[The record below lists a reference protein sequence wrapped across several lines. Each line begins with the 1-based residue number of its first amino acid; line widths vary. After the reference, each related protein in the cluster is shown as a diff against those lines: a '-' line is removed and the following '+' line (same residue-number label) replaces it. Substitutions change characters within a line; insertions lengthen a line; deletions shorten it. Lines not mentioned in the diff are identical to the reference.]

1 MIGNDLVDLKLAA
14 KQSNW
19 QRKGFLDKLFT
30 SKEQG
35 YILDSDD
42 PFKTV
47 WLLWSM
53 KESAYKA
60 YFQTHN
66 DRFFS
71 PKNLKCH
78 LILKNKGTVLINNV
92 LFFAESKINEEFIYT
107 VAFSEKYNNSFLTDC
122 FEFDHQDFKTQRSQT
137 YQKVLA
143 AFAKEL
149 KLPIGLLNIKKNA
162 QGIPQLFQGEKL
174 LKNSFSLTHHG
185 EFGAFSIEVKRV
197 GRH

>member
-30 SKEQG
+30 PKEQG
-35 YILDSDD
+35 YILNSDN

-60 YFQTHN
+60 YLQTHN
-66 DRFFS
+66 DRFFA
-71 PKNLKCH
+71 PKNLICN
-78 LILKNKGTVLINNV
+78 LISKNIGTVLINNA
-92 LFFAESKINEEFIYT
+92 LFFTESEIGEAFIYT
-107 VAFSEKYNNSFLTDC
+107 VAFTKNYDNNFLSNC
-122 FEFDHQDFKTQRSQT
+122 FEFDQPDFETQQSQT

-143 AFAKEL
+143 AFANKL
-149 KLPIGLLNIKKNA
+149 KLPVAQLKIEKNNQGVPRLFWGEMLL
-162 QGIPQLFQGEKL
+162 E
-174 LKNSFSLTHHG
+174 NSFSLTHHG
-185 EFGAFSIEVKRV
+185 SFGAFCI
-197 GRH
+197 GA